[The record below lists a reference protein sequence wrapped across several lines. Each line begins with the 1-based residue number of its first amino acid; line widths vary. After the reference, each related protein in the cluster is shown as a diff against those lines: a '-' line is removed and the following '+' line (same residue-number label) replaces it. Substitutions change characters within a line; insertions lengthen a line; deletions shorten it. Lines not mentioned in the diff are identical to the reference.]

1 MFITK
6 RIFNKEFYEK
16 FKLGYIALEIVLI
29 FIGITLASK
38 YNTYKEAQKTN
49 KFLIDNLKLYKENLS
64 SNLLANGYYLRGRKT
79 ELDSIIQFRDL
90 LLTKN
95 YTEQDILK
103 HQKYIVLLF
112 NTLTISNENTGLKN
126 ISNKDINSIKSN
138 DLKQSLIDYTLQMD
152 NDALDVINFNKRV
165 EQMPGHLFQHFQNI
179 NFDLQTIDH
188 VISIDKLKEDNQLIN
203 YLNLIIYERKI
214 YLNLLEMGFFKPT
227 YELID
232 AITAEIDELE

>member
-1 MFITK
+1 MFITR

-38 YNTYKEAQKTN
+38 YNTYKEAQKTD

-103 HQKYIVLLF
+103 HQKYMFV
-112 NTLTISNENTGLKN
+112 TK
-126 ISNKDINSIKSN
+126 KK
-138 DLKQSLIDYTLQMD
+138 
-152 NDALDVINFNKRV
+152 
-165 EQMPGHLFQHFQNI
+165 
-179 NFDLQTIDH
+179 H
-188 VISIDKLKEDNQLIN
+188 VKM
-203 YLNLIIYERKI
+203 
-214 YLNLLEMGFFKPT
+214 LE
-227 YELID
+227 
-232 AITAEIDELE
+232 